1 MSPIHFF
8 KCLPLPKCCFFFPY
22 RHFPRLTCKINGADC
37 KWKPPSG
44 VSGVWC
50 RSSFSRRRRRRH
62 LHFWETSARL
72 HFMCRDAPTSGCA
85 ALLLSA
91 GFQTHYGDAHHA
103 DTRRE
108 IKKKKNTPS
117 LLQWSQ
123 QVHVKTGRRL
133 RGTSISRSVGVID
146 VEKSEWKK

>member
-8 KCLPLPKCCFFFPY
+8 KCLPLPKCCFFSPS

-50 RSSFSRRRRRRH
+50 RSSFSRRRRRRRH

-72 HFMCRDAPTSGCA
+72 HFMRRDAPTSGCA

-108 IKKKKNTPS
+108 IKKKK
-117 LLQWSQ
+117 
-123 QVHVKTGRRL
+123 KTHRHFSSGVSRCMWKQEEGFGGRQ
-133 RGTSISRSVGVID
+133 SAGVLG
-146 VEKSEWKK
+146 WLM